1 MERWSSK
8 KSTLI
13 HVKYAS
19 KSSQSLVMTRKDSS
33 AARWA
38 VTGIHVKSVVVA
50 NTVEGFGG

>member
-1 MERWSSK
+1 MERWLSK
-8 KSTLI
+8 KSTHI